1 MSLRCSF
8 GLDSR
13 KVCFKGQLTLGDSIC
28 PLLPL
33 WGALSSSSSLFL
45 TYPILSY
52 ANEPATMLKLFR
64 TLLLGR
70 WSQTLRIRSVHSTHP
85 PSLRRVQMHYL
96 GRLASNGRILC
107 PHSKAKLYIFRVA
120 FSLSCLLRALP
131 PMRNVF
137 SCILE
142 RPLHPFQWSRQKF
155 WLRHRA
161 EHRPPPFK
169 LVFYCRVPFPV
180 FPRHYSPRLFHHP
193 FRPSFAST
201 VT

>member
-13 KVCFKGQLTLGDSIC
+13 KVCFKGQLTLGGLHLPSSSFMGR
-28 PLLPL
+28 PLLFLFSLPNIPHPMQTNRRL
-33 WGALSSSSSLFL
+33 CSNFFELPYWGV
-45 TYPILSY
+45 
-52 ANEPATMLKLFR
+52 
-64 TLLLGR
+64 GR
-70 WSQTLRIRSVHSTHP
+70 RRCEFGASIQPWP

-142 RPLHPFQWSRQKF
+142 RPLHPFRWSRQKF
-155 WLRHRA
+155 WRRHRA
-161 EHRPPPFK
+161 EHRPTPFK

>member
-1 MSLRCSF
+1 M
-8 GLDSR
+8 
-13 KVCFKGQLTLGDSIC
+13 
-28 PLLPL
+28 
-33 WGALSSSSSLFL
+33 
-45 TYPILSY
+45 
-52 ANEPATMLKLFR
+52 
-64 TLLLGR
+64 
-70 WSQTLRIRSVHSTHP
+70 RIRSVHSTHP

-120 FSLSCLLRALP
+120 FPLFCLLRALP

-142 RPLHPFQWSRQKF
+142 RPLHPFRWSRQKF
-155 WLRHRA
+155 WRRHRA
-161 EHRPPPFK
+161 QHRPTPFK

-193 FRPSFAST
+193 FRPSFALSRWCRYDSHLT
-201 VT
+201 RMEGAIYMGQISGAWQSAVVIE